1 MISFILEFQHTVT
14 AQHYEVETVKL
25 QAEIC
30 KRIYVNSVRIKKTK
44 TKTKQQ
50 KSEVLKIW
58 KKFYSR
64 SNS

>member
-30 KRIYVNSVRIKKTK
+30 KRIYVNSIRTKKTK
-44 TKTKQQ
+44 TKKKQQ
-50 KSEVLKIW
+50 
-58 KKFYSR
+58 
-64 SNS
+64 